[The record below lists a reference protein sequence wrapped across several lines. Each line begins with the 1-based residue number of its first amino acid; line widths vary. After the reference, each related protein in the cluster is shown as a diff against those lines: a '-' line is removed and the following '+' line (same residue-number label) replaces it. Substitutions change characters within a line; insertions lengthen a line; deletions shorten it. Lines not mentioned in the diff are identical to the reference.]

1 VNEPET
7 DLEDLLDRILA
18 SDPRY
23 RREAYLFTQRAL
35 QYYRDQH
42 GDEDR
47 ESPHISGGE
56 LLVGVRQLAILEF
69 GPMARLVLAS
79 WGVRRG
85 EDVGEIVYNLIGT
98 GLMSKTAEDSKEDF
112 AGIMNF
118 DESMDRDSS
127 W

>member
-1 VNEPET
+1 VTEPEA
-7 DLEDLLDRILA
+7 DLEELLDRILA
-18 SDPRY
+18 SDSRY

-35 QYYRDQH
+35 HYYREEH
-42 GDEDR
+42 GEGL
-47 ESPHISGGE
+47 ENAHISGSE
-56 LLVGVRQLAILEF
+56 LLVGVRELALLEF

-79 WGVRRG
+79 WGVTRG

-98 GLMSKTAEDSKEDF
+98 GLMSKTDEDSKEDF
-112 AGIMNF
+112 AGIMTF